1 VSALETNRTLGH
13 FRIEAAIGQGGMG
26 EVYRATDLKLGRTV
40 ALKVLPPE
48 ATRDPEARA
57 RFLQEARFASVL
69 NHPNIVTIF
78 AVDEADGIDFIVME
92 LAEGESLRAR
102 AQRGPLDVP
111 ELIEVGI
118 QCAEALGA
126 AHALGLIH
134 RDVKSANVVLTSVTP
149 QGKSRAKIL
158 DFGLAKRMPNETA
171 RGLDA
176 TVEVDLTSAGMVMG
190 SPGYMSPE
198 QARGASL
205 DARTDIFSLGCTL
218 YEAAVGRVPFEGP
231 STMAVMHATWTQE
244 PTPPT
249 RLRPELPIEI
259 DAILARCMAKERE
272 ERYGSA
278 RELADALAGLR
289 EGSDTQSGTVSAARL
304 AIPRG
309 PNNLPAALTS
319 FIGRKREAAEIRR
332 LLGQARLVTL
342 AGPGGCGKTRLAIQV
357 AKDLLVDTP
366 GGTWLVDLAPLRDPT
381 LVAQYIA
388 AAAGVREE
396 SGRPI
401 VETLTEAFGAKAM
414 MLVLDNCEH
423 LIGGCAPVA
432 RALLEGCPHLRVL
445 ATTQEPLGVPGEIV
459 WRIPM
464 LGIPDLGSAGSR
476 TREAIG
482 RYEAVRLFAD
492 RAAGV
497 QPGFQLTEQN
507 AVAIAQ
513 ICRRLDG
520 IPLAIE
526 LAAARARVL
535 APDQILARL
544 EDRFRLLTGGSRT
557 ALPKQQTLRAAVDWS
572 YELLAPVEKTLLN
585 RLSVF
590 AGGFTLEAVEA
601 VCAGDSLDVLDVLDQ
616 LSHLVD
622 RSLVAPE
629 ETEERQVR
637 YRILETIRE
646 YGREKLAAAG
656 ERGQLQ
662 ERHAAFYLALAEQAE
677 PELTGPSQ
685 GAWLNRLEREH
696 ENLRV
701 AIAYFGEVAPDIP
714 RGLRL
719 VGALWRF
726 WWVRGNWAEGRARLS
741 ALLDV
746 AGEEPERGKALH
758 AAAVLARGEGDYA
771 TARRML
777 EEALRHARAR
787 DDRSGVAHM
796 LFELG
801 NVANDQEDYAA
812 ARPLYEESLAL
823 RRGIADQRGVSAAL
837 HNLGVVAAALGDFAS
852 AEQLYGEALSLHRE
866 LGNRAWE
873 AASLNGLGGLA
884 FYLGD
889 LETSG
894 QRHEEALPV
903 QRELGDSRGTAFS
916 LRELGEVATG
926 LGDYP
931 AARSHL
937 AKALA
942 IYKELGDRQGMASTM
957 EGASVLAAAMGRPE
971 RALRLFGA
979 ACTLRTTIQAP
990 ISLPDEKRMRHFLDR
1005 ARSALGEGAKS
1016 ATDAGRLL
1024 SLEEA
1029 VGLALDDG

>member
-1 VSALETNRTLGH
+1 MSALEINRTLGH
-13 FRIEAAIGQGGMG
+13 FRIEAAVGHGGMG

-69 NHPNIVTIF
+69 NHPNIVTIY
-78 AVDEADGIDFIVME
+78 AVDEADGIDFIAME
-92 LAEGESLRAR
+92 FAEGESLRAR
-102 AQRGPLDVP
+102 ARRGPLDVP

-134 RDVKSANVVLTSVTP
+134 RDVKSANVVLTTTP
-149 QGKSRAKIL
+149 KRQAKIL
-158 DFGLAKRMPNETA
+158 DFGLAKRMPDADA
-171 RGLDA
+171 RGIDA

-198 QARGASL
+198 QARGESL

-218 YEAAVGRVPFEGP
+218 YEAAVGRVPFDGP
-231 STMAVMHATWTQE
+231 STVAVMHATWTLE
-244 PTPPT
+244 PPPPS

-259 DAILARCMAKERE
+259 DAILARCMAKDRD

-289 EGSDTQSGTVSAARL
+289 EGSDTRTGTTSAARL
-304 AIPRG
+304 LLPRG
-309 PNNLPAALTS
+309 PSNLPAALTS

-357 AKDLLVDTP
+357 ATDLLVDMRD
-366 GGTWLVDLAPLRDPT
+366 GSWLVDLAPLRDPT
-381 LVAQYIA
+381 LVAQHIA

-401 VETLTEAFGAKAM
+401 LETLCEAIGAKAM

-423 LIGGCAPVA
+423 LVAGCASAA
-432 RALLEGCPHLRVL
+432 RILLEGCPHLRVL
-445 ATTQEPLGVPGEIV
+445 ATSQEPLGAPGEIV

-464 LGIPDLGSAGSR
+464 LGIPDLGSAGAR

-482 RYEAVRLFAD
+482 RYEAVRLFVD
-492 RAAGV
+492 RAQGA

-526 LAAARARVL
+526 LAAARMRVL

-572 YELLAPVEKTLLN
+572 YDLLPPEEKTLLN
-585 RLSVF
+585 RLSIF

-601 VCAGDSLDVLDVLDQ
+601 VCAGDLLDVLDVLDR

-622 RSLVAPE
+622 RSLVVPE
-629 ETEERQVR
+629 ETHEGQVR
-637 YRILETIRE
+637 YQLLETIRE
-646 YGREKLAAAG
+646 YGREKLFAAG

-662 ERHAAFYLALAEQAE
+662 ERHAAFFLALAEQAE
-677 PELTGPSQ
+677 PELTGPRQ
-685 GAWLNRLEREH
+685 GAWLDRLEREH
-696 ENLRV
+696 DNLRL
-701 AIAYFGEVAPDIP
+701 AIARFGEEAPDLP

-726 WWVRGNWAEGRARLS
+726 WWVRGNWAEGRARLA
-741 ALLDV
+741 ALLDAV
-746 AGEEPERGKALH
+746 GGEAAPERVKALY

-771 TARRML
+771 AARRTL
-777 EEALRHARAR
+777 DEALSLARGR
-787 DDRSGVAHM
+787 EDRSAVAHM

-801 NVANDQEDYAA
+801 NVANDQEDYGA

-823 RRGIADQRGVSAAL
+823 RREIADKRGVSAAL
-837 HNLGVVAAALGDFAS
+837 HNLGVVAAALGDFAG

-889 LETSG
+889 LATSG
-894 QRHEEALPV
+894 KRHEEALPV

-931 AARSHL
+931 AARAHL
-937 AKALA
+937 MNALA
-942 IYKELGDRQGMASTM
+942 IYKELGDRQGIASTL
-957 EGASVLAAAMGRPE
+957 EGASVLAAAMGQPE

-979 ACTLRTTIQAP
+979 ACSLRTTIQAP
-990 ISLPDEKRMRHFLDR
+990 LSSPDEKRMEHFLDL
-1005 ARSALGEGAKS
+1005 ARSALGERAKL
-1016 ATDAGRLL
+1016 ATDAGRQL
-1024 SLEEA
+1024 SLDEA
-1029 VGLALDDG
+1029 LGLALEGA